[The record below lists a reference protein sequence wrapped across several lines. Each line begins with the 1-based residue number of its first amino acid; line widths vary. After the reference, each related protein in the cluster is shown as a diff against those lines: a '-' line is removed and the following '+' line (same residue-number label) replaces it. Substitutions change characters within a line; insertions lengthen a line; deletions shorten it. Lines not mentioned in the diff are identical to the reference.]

1 MSVRLCAP
9 PYYLYTLREWLRYIE
24 PLLEE
29 LGVPL
34 RVEVVGECG
43 DVFIEICGTWLRG
56 LPDSEGALLE
66 LILSQCGAGPPR
78 GGESP

>member
-1 MSVRLCAP
+1 VRHSVIRLCAP
-9 PYYLYTLREWLRYIE
+9 PYYLYTLGERLRHIE

-43 DVFIEICGTWLRG
+43 DMFIEICGAQFRG
-56 LPDSEGALLE
+56 LPDNDFQS
-66 LILSQCGAGPPR
+66 S
-78 GGESP
+78 S

>member
-1 MSVRLCAP
+1 VRHSVIRLCAP
-9 PYYLYTLREWLRYIE
+9 PYYLYTLGERLRHIE

-43 DVFIEICGTWLRG
+43 DVFIEIAGRG
-56 LPDSEGALLE
+56 SAASQTTTFNPLLE
-66 LILSQCGAGPPR
+66 IPVFHCTCFC
-78 GGESP
+78 